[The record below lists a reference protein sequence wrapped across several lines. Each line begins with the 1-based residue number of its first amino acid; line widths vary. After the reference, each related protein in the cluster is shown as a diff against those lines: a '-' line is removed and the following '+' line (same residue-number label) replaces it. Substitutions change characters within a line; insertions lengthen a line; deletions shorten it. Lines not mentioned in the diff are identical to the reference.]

1 MAFPRRQAAIV
12 GVYTTEQARFLER
25 TSVSLQIESIKGA
38 LDDAGLTLSDVD
50 GLVPFD
56 NRSYSTS
63 PFAGQAWAAQ
73 LGGRAFSFIEPGSPT
88 TGVHK
93 AAVAIA
99 TGACDVVIAFWGKAG
114 WKLGPGATGVPTEAP
129 RVAEWHYD
137 QFGGGYAHWYA
148 LWAQRYM
155 HEFGVSS
162 EDLAEVAVT
171 HRYHA
176 TLNPASV
183 MGSRGP
189 VTVDDVVG
197 SRMVS
202 SPLHLLDCA
211 LDTDGGYG
219 MVIASAEVAR
229 NCRK

>member
-38 LDDAGLTLSDVD
+38 LDDA

-114 WKLGPGATGVPTEAP
+114 W
-129 RVAEWHYD
+129 
-137 QFGGGYAHWYA
+137 
-148 LWAQRYM
+148 
-155 HEFGVSS
+155 
-162 EDLAEVAVT
+162 
-171 HRYHA
+171 
-176 TLNPASV
+176 
-183 MGSRGP
+183 
-189 VTVDDVVG
+189 
-197 SRMVS
+197 
-202 SPLHLLDCA
+202 
-211 LDTDGGYG
+211 
-219 MVIASAEVAR
+219 
-229 NCRK
+229 